1 MSGSSSTITAMS
13 RCAPV
18 GYGRA
23 PAAGSISIM
32 RTSLATSRASRTR
45 PGAKGLVAYIDPDE
59 AAARKLLEPLRRA
72 QRRVEAVARVAGV
85 LARERLRAGALARL
99 HPPRGRAALGLWGA
113 R

>member
-45 PGAKGLVAYIDPDE
+45 RGAKCLVVSIDPDE
-59 AAARKLLEPLRRA
+59 AAARKLLEALRRA

-85 LARERLRAGALARL
+85 LGRQRLRGGGLRALGC
-99 HPPRGRAALGLWGA
+99 PRG
-113 R
+113 